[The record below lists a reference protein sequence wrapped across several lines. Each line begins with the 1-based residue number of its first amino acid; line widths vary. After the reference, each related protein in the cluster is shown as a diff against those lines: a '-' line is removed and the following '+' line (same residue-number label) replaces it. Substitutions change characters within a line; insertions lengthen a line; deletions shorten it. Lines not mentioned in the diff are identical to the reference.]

1 MHRALELV
9 SLAFVAVV
17 LSACS
22 SEPTWYDQSKE
33 LKHEKEARVQRLV
46 DQGMDVLKAKQAVDY
61 ESMQRNT
68 ERGDPTKG
76 EGVQPVEGRA
86 LQEALSRPPGQ

>member
-1 MHRALELV
+1 MHKILEIAC
-9 SLAFVAVV
+9 LAGVAVMV
-17 LSACS
+17 SACS
-22 SEPTWYDQSKE
+22 NEPTWYDKSKD